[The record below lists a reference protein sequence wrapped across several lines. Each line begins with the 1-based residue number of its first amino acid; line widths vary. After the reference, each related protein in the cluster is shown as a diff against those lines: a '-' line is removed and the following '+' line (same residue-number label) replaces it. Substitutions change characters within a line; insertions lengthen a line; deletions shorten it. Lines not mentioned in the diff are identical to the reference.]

1 MKKMPDASLIGPP
14 DDPEDT
20 AEGPETG
27 PPDAEDLSEGPEGSS
42 GGVTVTVPLDLLSQD
57 GVPPGQGDQVQA
69 QIDATVK
76 SVSGKNATLSID
88 AIDGQPVGQP
98 DITDTGGPP
107 PPPPGSSAAMRPAL
121 AAGAA
126 ANKLGIG

>member
-1 MKKMPDASLIGPP
+1 MPAPSLIGPP
-14 DDPEDT
+14 DDLGGAPDSGDS
-20 AEGPETG
+20 AESP
-27 PPDAEDLSEGPEGSS
+27 S

-76 SVSGKNATLSID
+76 SVDGSNATLSID

-98 DITDTGGPP
+98 DISGGAGGAPA
-107 PPPPGSSAAMRPAL
+107 PGSSAAMKAAL
-121 AAGAA
+121 MAGAGQ
-126 ANKLGIG
+126 NQMGIG

>member
-1 MKKMPDASLIGPP
+1 MPDASLIGPP
-14 DDPEDT
+14 DDSGG
-20 AEGPETG
+20 A
-27 PPDAEDLSEGPEGSS
+27 PDSEGAGDTGDPNESSS

-76 SVSGKNATLSID
+76 SVSGKNATLLID

-126 ANKLGIG
+126 ANQLGIG